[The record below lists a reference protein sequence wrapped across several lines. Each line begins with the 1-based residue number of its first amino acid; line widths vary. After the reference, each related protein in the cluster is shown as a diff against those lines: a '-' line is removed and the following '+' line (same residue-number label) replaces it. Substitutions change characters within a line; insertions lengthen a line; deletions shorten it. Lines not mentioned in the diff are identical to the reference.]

1 LPTANE
7 DVRRTIDPT
16 VIVARDISS
25 ADGKVIVR
33 SGTSINP
40 LSLRSFTQAVIVF
53 NPNDPW
59 QNRFVKVKA
68 RELLKQKNVS
78 SISYIATEINIE
90 DGWKSYKNITESL
103 GAPIF
108 LLTPDV
114 RNRFD
119 LRVTPP

>member
-1 LPTANE
+1 
-7 DVRRTIDPT
+7 
-16 VIVARDISS
+16 
-25 ADGKVIVR
+25 
-33 SGTSINP
+33 
-40 LSLRSFTQAVIVF
+40 
-53 NPNDPW
+53 
-59 QNRFVKVKA
+59 VKA

-119 LRVTPP
+119 LRVTPSVITATDRNFEVAEFKKVETQ